1 MRAEAAVLYSDDGLW
16 HIGRQVGDADIIA
29 VKRAALGKHRSIC
42 REDHDSGLAGRDLE
56 QTLLI
61 EAQPQIAET
70 RRTGKDAPEYEGQE
84 KSYEAEAGSPAVS
97 GRTARREAVSA
108 AFATA
113 KKRRFPALLLAAALP
128 LTPAGKSHRRSLP

>member
-1 MRAEAAVLYSDDGLW
+1 VINS
-16 HIGRQVGDADIIA
+16 GDFVAFENQATYD
-29 VKRAALGKHRSIC
+29 ALI
-42 REDHDSGLAGRDLE
+42 
-56 QTLLI
+56 Q
-61 EAQPQIAET
+61 
-70 RRTGKDAPEYEGQE
+70 
-84 KSYEAEAGSPAVS
+84 AEAGSPAVS